1 MDQTSFFKLGL
12 IAPLE
17 KRLKEKKYN
26 SPTPIQEKTIS
37 KLLDGNDL
45 LGIAQTGSGK
55 TAAFSLPILQ
65 HLSSDI
71 INSNPVKI
79 QNSTQEK
86 RKPIPRAL
94 IIAPTRELA
103 LQIGK
108 SIESY
113 GQYIFAEHT
122 VIYGG
127 IKQLYQV
134 AALRRGVDIIVVLDE
149 ADLMLD
155 MGFIKDIEKVLQKLP
170 SKKQTMLFSATM
182 PKEVSK
188 LAKDILVNPIRVDV
202 TPKKIILDQIK
213 QYVYLIDTGNKMNL
227 LLDLLK
233 SKKMTHTIIFRKT
246 KRGANY
252 LGQKLYRSG
261 FRAETIHGDK
271 TQAARQRALRQFEKG
286 RAKILVATDVA
297 ARGIDFSRVSHVVNY
312 ELPNFPE
319 NYIHRI
325 GRTARAG
332 SEGVAY
338 SFCDVS
344 EMSFLRNIERKSKQ
358 KIKISPHSYQTEKKK
373 SGNTDKSKKR
383 TKYTRQEKSTSE
395 EKINPRRNKRRFE
408 NNEKDKKPNQ
418 STSNKDKVQIITSKE
433 KKRFYS
439 HKKKKSF

>member
-26 SPTPIQEKTIS
+26 NPTPIQEKTIS

-113 GQYIFAEHT
+113 GQYIFAEQT

-134 AALRRGVDIIVVLDE
+134 AALRRGVDIIVATPGRLLDLIQQGYVNLENISHLVLDE

-213 QYVYLIDTGNKMNL
+213 QYVY
-227 LLDLLK
+227 
-233 SKKMTHTIIFRKT
+233 
-246 KRGANY
+246 
-252 LGQKLYRSG
+252 
-261 FRAETIHGDK
+261 
-271 TQAARQRALRQFEKG
+271 
-286 RAKILVATDVA
+286 
-297 ARGIDFSRVSHVVNY
+297 
-312 ELPNFPE
+312 
-319 NYIHRI
+319 
-325 GRTARAG
+325 
-332 SEGVAY
+332 
-338 SFCDVS
+338 
-344 EMSFLRNIERKSKQ
+344 
-358 KIKISPHSYQTEKKK
+358 
-373 SGNTDKSKKR
+373 
-383 TKYTRQEKSTSE
+383 
-395 EKINPRRNKRRFE
+395 
-408 NNEKDKKPNQ
+408 
-418 STSNKDKVQIITSKE
+418 
-433 KKRFYS
+433 
-439 HKKKKSF
+439 